1 MAPQP
6 YYKQN
11 RLKQLRAFCHAA
23 RSGSITK
30 AAQRLFISQPAVS
43 LQIQALERELACI
56 LFERRGPKIRLTQAG
71 RALLEIALP
80 LVDGIDSIG
89 EDFASDLGQL
99 DSGEINVA
107 AGESTILYLLPEPLK
122 TFAQTYPGIRIKL
135 HNVTGQDG
143 MAMLRADNAD
153 FAVGS
158 MLEVPDDVV
167 YYPIVNYKT
176 MLITPLAHP
185 LAQKKPGRLRLK
197 DFGPYGLIL
206 PPRHLATWRIV
217 DTVFR
222 QQNVEYSVSLEAG
235 GWEVIKKYVEVG
247 LGISIVTDIC
257 LTGSENVS
265 KVSLQRFFPDRSYG
279 VVVRKKKYQSAAVR
293 QFLEILAPGIIDAF
307 NTETSQ

>member
-1 MAPQP
+1 M
-6 YYKQN
+6 
-11 RLKQLRAFCHAA
+11 
-23 RSGSITK
+23 
-30 AAQRLFISQPAVS
+30 S

-89 EDFASDLGQL
+89 EDFASELGQL

-197 DFGPYGLIL
+197 DIGPYGLIL

-257 LTGSENVS
+257 LTGNENVS
-265 KVSLQRFFPDRSYG
+265 
-279 VVVRKKKYQSAAVR
+279 
-293 QFLEILAPGIIDAF
+293 
-307 NTETSQ
+307 